1 MLILSFNQPES
12 TTNTAASTIKVTIK
26 TLKPATQFEIF
37 NLHLTDTI
45 ATLKDRISQQRS
57 IPIKQQR
64 LLIKG
69 KVLNDTKPLAEY
81 AIEDGTVVH
90 LMIKASTATPE
101 TKSASP
107 EAKPVEISSVSQ
119 PAVGEHGVSKVAE
132 EALKKPETWNKIRN
146 VLKESLS
153 EEDAQAVLT
162 RFLQLEN
169 WTGVTYEQLQ

>member
-1 MLILSFNQPES
+1 MLILSFNQSES

-90 LMIKASTATPE
+90 LMIKASSATPE

-107 EAKPVEISSVSQ
+107 EAKPVEVPSVSQ
-119 PAVGEHGVSKVAE
+119 PAVGEHGVSKEAE
-132 EALKKPETWNKIRN
+132 EALKKPETWNKIHN